1 MKLTANKIFIIMLL
15 MFTKVDIFC
24 VQYYH
29 EESRNPSDYSNLYKH
44 SVLPSTFHS
53 CIKTAV
59 INAKNPNDHVQG
71 TSTTTKAYCKV
82 LKQ

>member
-1 MKLTANKIFIIMLL
+1 MKLTANKIFIIILL

-59 INAKNPNDHVQG
+59 INAKKILMI
-71 TSTTTKAYCKV
+71 TSKEPALPQEPIVKS
-82 LKQ
+82 